1 MPSNAFR
8 KFERNMLVDV
18 DRIVEAHGNLNHNG
32 RGRRGLGHITRG
44 GVLMLCAAWELY
56 VEEVIREGV
65 QFFVASVDLPNA
77 LPKDV
82 QKELSRAVKESKHD
96 LKPLELAG
104 EGWKNLYRNHAQE
117 TLTRLNTPKSG
128 NLDSLF
134 KRFLGVPSI
143 SATWTKGAQTINDF
157 VGVRGDIAHRGRDA
171 HYVKIGKLSEYK
183 DVISSAAIDTDNYLS
198 EFLRDSTPGGA
209 RPWNRRQA

>member
-1 MPSNAFR
+1 
-8 KFERNMLVDV
+8 MLVDV
-18 DRIVEAHGNLNHNG
+18 DRIIETHGNLNHDG

-56 VEEVIREGV
+56 VEEVILEGI
-65 QFFVASVDLPNA
+65 QFVIANAVLPND

-82 QKELSRAVKESKHD
+82 QKELARAVKESKHD

-104 EGWKNLYRNHAQE
+104 EGWKSLYRNHANE
-117 TLTRLNTPKSG
+117 TLAGLNTPKSG
-128 NLDSLF
+128 NLDPLF

-143 SATWTKGAQTINDF
+143 SGNWTVGAQVINDF

-171 HYVKIGKLSEYK
+171 RYVTINRLSEYK
-183 DVISSAAIDTDNYLS
+183 RVISSAAIDIDNFLS
-198 EFLRDSTPGGA
+198 EFLRDSTLGIA